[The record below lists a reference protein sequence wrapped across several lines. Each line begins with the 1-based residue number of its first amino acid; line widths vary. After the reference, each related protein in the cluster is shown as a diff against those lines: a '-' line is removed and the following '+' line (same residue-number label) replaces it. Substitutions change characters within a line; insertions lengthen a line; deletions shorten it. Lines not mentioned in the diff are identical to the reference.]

1 MLAGR
6 TGFGTTL
13 NGIAAH
19 AAPIFNAVFMR
30 AQAHSHIPE
39 ASMRALSPLAVE
51 HDARRD
57 ALYAKAARR
66 IIPLLVVCYTF
77 AYLDRVNIG
86 FAKLQMQ
93 QDIGISEHVYGVAAG
108 IFFLGYV
115 IFEVPSNLWLA
126 RVGTRKTI
134 VRIMILW
141 GVTSAAM
148 VFVHDA
154 TSFYALRFLLGV
166 FEAGFAPGII
176 YYLTLWFPPA
186 RMAAVMSYVML
197 PGPIGS
203 MVGGPLSSWIMS
215 TLDGAAG
222 LAGWQWVFMIEGLP
236 CVLLGVV
243 VWRTLV
249 DRPSDAGW
257 LTAEEKDII
266 TVDIG
271 KRRQGGKHRLG
282 AALTTPRTYS
292 LALSY
297 FCLISGIYAVSFWLP
312 TILTE
317 NGVHGLSRVGALSA
331 VPYLFAIV
339 FMLIV
344 GRRSDRTGERRLH
357 SAIPAGIAVFAL
369 ACAAVTAS
377 HFVVSFLS
385 INVAIVCLWVAYTVF
400 WSIPPSFLKGTAAAG
415 GIAFINSIGL
425 LGGFFSPMIMG
436 FVKERTGSTEWGLLT
451 MSALVAA
458 GTVLLLATKP
468 TPTRVET
475 DTEHAVP
482 AGT

>member
-1 MLAGR
+1 
-6 TGFGTTL
+6 
-13 NGIAAH
+13 
-19 AAPIFNAVFMR
+19 
-30 AQAHSHIPE
+30 
-39 ASMRALSPLAVE
+39 MRALSPPTAP

-93 QDIGISEHVYGVAAG
+93 QDIGISEQVYGLAAG
-108 IFFLGYV
+108 VFFLGYV

-126 RVGTRKTI
+126 RVGTRKTL

-141 GVTSAAM
+141 GMTSAAM

-154 TSFYALRFLLGV
+154 TSFYVIRFLLGV

-176 YYLTLWFPPA
+176 FYLTLWFPPA
-186 RMAAVMSYVML
+186 RMAAAMSYVL
-197 PGPIGS
+197 LAGPIGS
-203 MVGGPLSSWIMS
+203 MIGGPLSTWIMS
-215 TLDGAAG
+215 TFDGAAG
-222 LAGWQWVFMIEGLP
+222 LAGWQWMFIIEGLP
-236 CVLLGVV
+236 CLLLSVV
-243 VWRTLV
+243 VWKTLA

-266 TVDIG
+266 TADIG
-271 KRRQGGKHRLG
+271 RSQGASKHRLG
-282 AALTTPRTYS
+282 AALTTPRTYT

-297 FCLISGIYAVSFWLP
+297 FCLISGIYAVTFWLP

-317 NGVHGLSRVGALSA
+317 NGVHDLLLLGVLSS
-331 VPYLFAIV
+331 VPYLCAIV
-339 FMLIV
+339 FMVIV

-377 HFVVSFLS
+377 NFVVSFLS
-385 INVAIVCLWVAYTVF
+385 ITVAVVCLWVAYTVF
-400 WSIPPSFLKGTAAAG
+400 WSIPSSFLKGTAAAG

-436 FVKERTGSTEWGLLT
+436 FIKERTGSMEWGLLV
-451 MSALVAA
+451 MSAFVAVGA
-458 GTVLLLATKP
+458 VLLLATRP
-468 TPTRVET
+468 TPTLGEL
-475 DTEHAVP
+475 DTEHAAP
-482 AGT
+482 ASA